1 MEQHAPATQQDM
13 PARRAGTI
21 IALVTFVGLALR
33 AMLAWRLPL
42 IGDEVGTW
50 IVMARDYRY
59 ILTHFFDPWL
69 TMGPFIAGTKLVGAA
84 FGDNPLVLRLPVV
97 VAGALAIP
105 FAAGVTRRMGGTNGT
120 ACIVALLVAVNPFL
134 VAHGANLRSYSFVIL
149 ATVAA
154 LHFLLA
160 WFDRPRWSVGWACAA
175 MCALAL
181 LSHFCTAYFIAF
193 LGAVFAWRTLAR
205 RSLRGTA
212 SLIVPMLVMLALAAA
227 FYLPILDDLLA
238 FRRTWGGEPPTPVHY
253 LADLTS
259 SFFAPGWLALPA
271 LALLLGGWIADV
283 RRAPGRAAIVGAGV
297 AIPMLLYAASG
308 SQHFPWGSTRF
319 LIFLLPLLLIQIGFA
334 LEAMVR
340 WCRTRAIVLLV
351 LVATW
356 VPGIQNQFAKADHE
370 PWREVQAFL
379 NQRMTPGAAIMAPG
393 HAHLHLMPGFGSDPA
408 RLVYARDYLAPDA
421 EGAGGGQTL
430 FVVTVGAKLE
440 GADASRRFGKIEVAT
455 YRGPDR
461 SSLATRVARDY
472 RRVFHGQARP
482 DQAALAQDALALMRA
497 LGWSVEEQR
506 DMERTYYHSFIR
518 SSRGQFMPPRLRDVQ
533 FP

>member
-1 MEQHAPATQQDM
+1 MEQHAPATQDM
-13 PARRAGTI
+13 PARRAGAI
-21 IALVTFVGLALR
+21 IALVTLVGLALR

-69 TMGPFIAGTKLVGAA
+69 TMGPFIAGTKLVGAL
-84 FGDNPLVLRLPVV
+84 FGDNPFILRLPVV
-97 VAGALAIP
+97 IAGALAIP
-105 FAAGVTRRMGGTNGT
+105 FAAGVVRRMGGTRNT
-120 ACIVALLVAVNPFL
+120 ACIVALLFAVNPFL

-154 LHFLLA
+154 LYFLLA

-181 LSHFCTAYFIAF
+181 LSHFCAAYFIAF
-193 LGAVFAWRTLAR
+193 LAAVFLLKAIST
-205 RSLRGTA
+205 RSICGSV
-212 SLIVPMLVMLALAAA
+212 SLIVPMLVMLALAGA

-253 LADLTS
+253 LADLTG

-271 LALLLGGWIADV
+271 LALLLGGWIADI

-334 LEAMVR
+334 LEAMSR
-340 WCRTRAIVLLV
+340 WCGARGVALLV
-351 LVATW
+351 LIATW
-356 VPGIQNQFAKADHE
+356 VPGVQNQFAKADQQ

-379 NQRMTPGAAIMAPG
+379 SAQLAPGDVVMAPG
-393 HAHLHLMPGFGSDPA
+393 HAHLHLMPGFGDDPA

-421 EGAGGGQTL
+421 EGAAGGQTL
-430 FVVTVGAKLE
+430 FVVTVGARLD
-440 GADASRRFGKIEVAT
+440 GADDARRFGRIEVAT
-455 YRGPDR
+455 YRGADR
-461 SSLATRVARDY
+461 ASVATRVARDY
-472 RRVFHGQARP
+472 RRVFQGQAKP
-482 DQAALAQDALALMRA
+482 DQVAMAQDALALMRA
-497 LGWSVEEQR
+497 LGWSLEEQR
-506 DMERTYYHSFIR
+506 DMERTYYHSLIR
-518 SSRGQFMPPRLRDVQ
+518 SSRGQFMPPRLREVQ